1 MEPVS
6 GSDVAIGIAAA
17 SAAASAVSAYSSAR
31 SVALSHRPFV
41 VGDENH
47 RVTSVSREEEYAGGV
62 VGVVLRNE
70 GPGLAMEVR
79 FRVRDWEYEI
89 DTGWSASVGSIRP
102 GEQHWTSAPF
112 ELPGGVGERELGL
125 SHDRSGEEPNS
136 VLWYIETQ
144 FSDIRG
150 GVLARPT

>member
-1 MEPVS
+1 M
-6 GSDVAIGIAAA
+6 D
-17 SAAASAVSAYSSAR
+17 
-31 SVALSHRPFV
+31 
-41 VGDENH
+41 
-47 RVTSVSREEEYAGGV
+47 
-62 VGVVLRNE
+62 
-70 GPGLAMEVR
+70 VR

-102 GEQHWTSAPF
+102 GEQHWTSVPF

-150 GVLARPT
+150 AYWLAQPDGFLSMSYRPRRLRSSRLDFWRERPELDRVGRPLNLG